1 MTRRNIILA
10 VCFFLV
16 LFTVGFTK
24 GKTKLFQFDHAL
36 IQYEVANGF
45 IYRYPTEVF
54 HNTPG
59 MIILKVSGT
68 CPPGFTE
75 DTSFDGRALIG
86 TTIANGD
93 VATNTGNAT
102 QSMTVA
108 NNVTLLGLGS
118 ALTGPTSINLTPP
131 SRRVI
136 VCTN

>member
-1 MTRRNIILA
+1 MLSLGSSSGNIK
-10 VCFFLV
+10 F
-16 LFTVGFTK
+16 
-24 GKTKLFQFDHAL
+24 GKSVQPFDQAI
-36 IQYEVANGF
+36 IQYDTTASGF
-45 IYRYPTEVF
+45 LFKNPTEVF
-54 HNTPG
+54 HTTPG
-59 MIILKVSGT
+59 MVILKVSGT

-86 TTIANGD
+86 TTIANGN

-102 QSMTVA
+102 QNLTVA

-118 ALTGPTSINLTPP
+118 ALTGPTSINLTPL